1 MLPVLEFIHKHFPGA
16 EWAIAALFGALVA
29 MPFHDELKT
38 KRGFT
43 IFVFTGMACGYFL
56 TGMAMRYFHIPPDSA
71 GGVGFLLGAF
81 GGSMIS
87 AVLRAINEADLW
99 SLMKARFGGR
109 E

>member
-1 MLPVLEFIHKHFPGA
+1 VFDLIRRFPGA

-38 KRGFT
+38 RKGFVV
-43 IFVFTGMACGYFL
+43 FVLTGVACGYFL
-56 TGMAMRYFHIPPDSA
+56 TGMTIRYFHINPESA

-87 AVLRAINEADLW
+87 AVIRSIKEADLW
-99 SLMKARFGGR
+99 ALVKARFGGGSQ
-109 E
+109 